1 MGQVTK
7 LQARVVA
14 KLKEDSGFRDRLRSD
29 PKGAIA
35 RELGVAMP
43 ASLTLEVH
51 EDSATTAHLI
61 LPRAEALSESELQA
75 VAGGSDFQQI
85 DPGWTPPP
93 QPTTFIGTGTADSI
107 S

>member
-75 VAGGSDFQQI
+75 VAGGSDFEEI
-85 DPGWTPPP
+85 NHSYTLPPP
-93 QPTTFIGTGTADSI
+93 PPPTIGTVDSI
-107 S
+107 T